1 MMKKVLLSS
10 VIECLGEMVIQVAGR
25 IGEKFID
32 NLADPKLTT
41 TTTLDWVSASNTS
54 KQAIVEQ
61 SIAATILVDPEVEWS
76 EKIKEQ
82 GKTLIYVENPRKAV
96 VKIGNSFF
104 VQKPKFEI
112 HPTAIIDKEAIIGNN
127 VSIDAYAV
135 IGKAVIGDGTVIG
148 SHVRI
153 YDGVQIGKRC
163 VVANHVSLG
172 GCGFG
177 FEKDEEGHWVKFP
190 QIGGLIIG
198 DEVELGTFVTIDRG
212 ALSNTT
218 VGSYTKIDSCCKI
231 AHNSVIGDNVIIAGC
246 TSIGGSNTIEDN
258 VWIAPHV
265 STKEW
270 SYIGKNSFVGIGSVV
285 IRDVMHDTRMF
296 GNPAKKIISVGSK

>member
-1 MMKKVLLSS
+1 M
-10 VIECLGEMVIQVAGR
+10 
-25 IGEKFID
+25 
-32 NLADPKLTT
+32 
-41 TTTLDWVSASNTS
+41 
-54 KQAIVEQ
+54 
-61 SIAATILVDPEVEWS
+61 
-76 EKIKEQ
+76 
-82 GKTLIYVENPRKAV
+82 IYVENPRKAV

-104 VQKPKFEI
+104 VQSPKFEI
-112 HPTAIIDKEAIIGNN
+112 HPTAIIDKEAIIGKN

-190 QIGGLIIG
+190 QIGGLKIG

-218 VGSYTKIDSCCKI
+218 VGSYTKIDSYCKI
-231 AHNSVIGDNVIIAGC
+231 AHNSVIGENVIIAGC
-246 TSIGGSNTIEDN
+246 TSIGGSNTIEDD

-270 SYIGKNSFVGIGSVV
+270 THIGKNSFVGIGSVV
-285 IRDVMHDTRMF
+285 IRDVMPNTRMF
-296 GNPAKKIISVGSK
+296 GNPAKKIITVGSK